1 MSATTKL
8 SWNSTEP
15 HRWTA
20 EGRLHS
26 YTVLYDPGSPYPFRV
41 MQMRQPGGQVINRNG
56 TVTLTG
62 AQARAQVW
70 EDGN

>member
-1 MSATTKL
+1 MKL
-8 SWNSTEP
+8 AWKSIEP

-20 EGRLHS
+20 EGKTHS
-26 YTVLYDPGSPYPFRV
+26 YAVLYDPASPYPFRTL
-41 MQMRQPGGQVINRNG
+41 QMRQQGGQVINRSG
-56 TVTLTG
+56 TLTLTG